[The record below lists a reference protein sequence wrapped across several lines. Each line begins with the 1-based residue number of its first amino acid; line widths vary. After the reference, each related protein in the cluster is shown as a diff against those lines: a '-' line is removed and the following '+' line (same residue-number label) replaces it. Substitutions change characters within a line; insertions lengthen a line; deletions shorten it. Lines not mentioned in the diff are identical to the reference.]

1 MKLDELLAYYS
12 HKISIDLRQEIVI
25 MVQEEKI
32 SAGAEGVRLGE
43 ANERRRIQVRLFQT
57 LMKEE

>member
-1 MKLDELLAYYS
+1 MKLDKLLSYYS
-12 HKISIDLRQEIVI
+12 RKIPLDLRQEIII

-43 ANERRRIQVRLFQT
+43 ANERKRIQVKLFQT